1 MKDRAQLYV
10 FVVIPT
16 PSIRI
21 TLSLRVSAALSVKGL
36 LLVRYIISGIAGTC
50 CVKYRRLVAFT
61 VYLKTTIAHFGVINP
76 IYMRVMSGDVMAGVW
91 GCGRA

>member
-1 MKDRAQLYV
+1 MFPGERPN
-10 FVVIPT
+10 VVIPT

-61 VYLKTTIAHFGVINP
+61 VYLKTTIVAITSTVLQYGESKLEWHLASLGVLP
-76 IYMRVMSGDVMAGVW
+76 R
-91 GCGRA
+91 